1 VGTDARSGYIALPNF
16 SRPEQDRDIMRKT
29 LLQTAARIAPAG
41 RAAALTGLVALGA
54 CAQTDRLP
62 GSAAGGTPDQVRALT
77 VSGMAAQA
85 DPGLAAMR
93 RAALA
98 APSDFALQARY
109 AGALARAGELLMAED
124 VVVAALAR
132 SPDHPALNQQLAR
145 IRVRGG
151 QPQVALA
158 LFDRAALLQP
168 SAEAEEG
175 RGIALDMLGR
185 HDEAQAAYR
194 AALAQS
200 PNLVSAQNNL
210 AMSLMLTGRANEA
223 IAVLEPLS
231 RRRDAPARVANNLAV
246 ARSMA
251 GVPSRVDV
259 ASADPREV
267 REIASNLRATV
278 GAGPA
283 QPAPTSQFAAVE
295 PGRGGA
301 TPIFP
306 MDAAARS
313 GFAAAA
319 VPPPSLPPLP
329 GMPAAL
335 PALPPAG
342 AAPPVPQ
349 PATDLMPAPLPPRG
363 TVELPPRGTVALPP
377 RGTVESPPRGVVA
390 LPPLEPAIA
399 ALPVPAEPARPAA
412 PPAAIPAVALAPASP
427 AAAFAPMVI
436 TAVLLPSSAA
446 AAPGPRTPA
455 VQPAALVV
463 PTAPSAPAA
472 GPAVAAPPAPPA
484 AATQAQRS
492 MVVTA
497 VAVPRRRAPAAPAPG
512 PTTVSVP
519 AAAALAPRQAPEAA
533 PQPAL
538 LSVPAPRRA
547 PADQAAVAGGHSVQV
562 AALPSERAAQA
573 FWSRLRVQLPQE
585 FGDRAPVIARAD
597 LPQGTFWR
605 LRTSGFTSATDA
617 RGFCQILRSHGRDC
631 WVPPGN

>member
-1 VGTDARSGYIALPNF
+1 
-16 SRPEQDRDIMRKT
+16 MRKT
-29 LLQTAARIAPAG
+29 LLQTAAQIAPAG
-41 RAAALTGLVALGA
+41 RVAALTGLVALGA
-54 CAQTDRLP
+54 CAQSDRLP
-62 GSAAGGTPDQVRALT
+62 GSAAGGTPDQIRALT

-85 DPGLAAMR
+85 EPSLAAMR

-98 APSDFALQARY
+98 APSDYALQARY

-124 VVVAALAR
+124 IVVASLAR
-132 SPDHPALNQQLAR
+132 APDHPALNQQLAR

-194 AALAQS
+194 AALLQS

-223 IAVLEPLS
+223 VAVLEPLS
-231 RRRDAPARVANNLAV
+231 RRGDAPARVANNLAV

-251 GVPSRVDV
+251 GSAPRLDV

-267 REIASNLRATV
+267 REMAANLRATV
-278 GAGPA
+278 GAAPSQGAPA
-283 QPAPTSQFAAVE
+283 SQFAAVE

-301 TPIFP
+301 TPILP

-319 VPPPSLPPLP
+319 AVPLPSLPPLP

-335 PALPPAG
+335 PVLPPAA
-342 AAPPVPQ
+342 AAPPAPQ
-349 PATDLMPAPLPPRG
+349 PATDQLMPAPLPPRG
-363 TVELPPRGTVALPP
+363 TVELPPRGTVALPSLEAAP
-377 RGTVESPPRGVVA
+377 LARPAAVA
-390 LPPLEPAIA
+390 EPAIA
-399 ALPVPAEPARPAA
+399 LLPVPAAPARPAA
-412 PPAAIPAVALAPASP
+412 LPAPALAPAPASP

-436 TAVLLPSSAA
+436 TAVLLPSSP
-446 AAPGPRTPA
+446 AAPAPRVPA
-455 VQPAALVV
+455 VQQAALVV
-463 PTAPSAPAA
+463 PAAPRAPSAE
-472 GPAVAAPPAPPA
+472 PAVAATPAPRSQPTEPVAAPA
-484 AATQAQRS
+484 ARATPVPAPGATDARRS

-497 VAVPRRRAPAAPAPG
+497 VVLPRGTAPAPA
-512 PTTVSVP
+512 PAVTNASVP
-519 AAAALAPRQAPEAA
+519 AAAALAVRPAPQTA
-533 PQPAL
+533 PQPASL
-538 LSVPAPRRA
+538 AVPAPRRA
-547 PADQAAVAGGHSVQV
+547 PTEQAATGGHSVQV

-573 FWSRLRVQLPQE
+573 LWYRLRTQMPQE
-585 FGDRAPVIARAD
+585 FGDRAPEIARAD

-605 LRTSGFTSATDA
+605 LRTSGFASVTDA
-617 RGFCQILRSHGRDC
+617 RGFCQILRDHGRDC
-631 WVPPGN
+631 WVPAGN